1 MVSLGGTVSSSV
13 YRREPERSELKRI
26 KCVGSLYK
34 HPPRYLMEMQTK
46 GRDHGVM

>member
-13 YRREPERSELKRI
+13 YRREPERCELKRI

-46 GRDHGVM
+46 A